1 MSENII
7 YCYSGAGHCLSMAK
21 SIAKAL
27 GDTDIV
33 LMRSFPAKTDAREAK
48 RVGFIFSCMA
58 GGLPGG
64 VEDYVKA
71 IQIAPDAY
79 KFAVEQ
85 YAGYLGCGLRK
96 IDEIVH
102 LDYWNGVSNHSTAI
116 WLMPHTLTFP
126 PTSPENARKR
136 IDKKAAEVAAD
147 VLAGKR
153 SEKRPPRQAAF
164 ELMSK
169 GLGKTHVKRVKTF
182 SVNADCIG
190 CGTCA
195 KLCPRGNIQMV
206 VGNKPSFGS
215 NCMGCLSCVQ
225 LCPKAAINIGK
236 ITEKRERF
244 PNPDVKPA
252 ELTEKIIHI
261 D

>member
-7 YCYSGAGHCLSMAK
+7 YCYSGAGHCLDMAK
-21 SIAKAL
+21 KIAKII

-33 LMRSFPAKTDAREAK
+33 MMRSFPAITDAREAR

-58 GGLPGG
+58 GGLPGD
-64 VEDYVKA
+64 VESYVKA
-71 IQIAPDAY
+71 VRIAPGAY

-102 LDYWNGVSNHSTAI
+102 LDYWTGISNHSTAI
-116 WLMPHTLTFP
+116 WLMPHALTNP
-126 PTSPENARKR
+126 PTTPRIAQKR
-136 IDKKAAEVAAD
+136 IDKKAAEVAAA
-147 VLAGKR
+147 VLTGKR
-153 SEKRPPRQAAF
+153 SEKRPPREAAF

-169 GLGKTHVKRVKTF
+169 GLGKTHARRIKKF
-182 SVNADCIG
+182 AANDSCIG
-190 CGTCA
+190 CGTCE
-195 KLCPRGNIQMV
+195 KICPRSNIQL
-206 VGNKPSFGS
+206 VGGKPRFGS
-215 NCMGCLSCVQ
+215 NCIGCLSCVQ
-225 LCPKAAINIGK
+225 LCPKQAINIGK

-244 PNPDVKPA
+244 PNPNVKPGELA
-252 ELTEKIIHI
+252 EKVIHI

>member
-7 YCYSGAGHCLSMAK
+7 YCYSGAGHCLDMAK
-21 SIAKAL
+21 KIAKAL

-33 LMRSFPAKTDAREAK
+33 MMRSFPAITDARAAK

-58 GGLPGG
+58 GGLPGD
-64 VEDYVKA
+64 VESYVKA
-71 IQIAPDAY
+71 IRIAPGAY

-102 LDYWNGVSNHSTAI
+102 LDYWTGISNHSTAI
-116 WLMPHTLTFP
+116 WLMPHKLTLP
-126 PTSPENARKR
+126 PTTPRTAQKR
-136 IDKKAAEVAAD
+136 IDKKAAEVAAA

-153 SEKRPPRQAAF
+153 SEKRPPREAAF

-169 GLGKTHVKRVKTF
+169 GLGKTHARRVKKF
-182 SVNADCIG
+182 AANDSCIG
-190 CGTCA
+190 CGTCE
-195 KLCPRGNIQMV
+195 KVCPRNNIRLA
-206 VGNKPSFGS
+206 GGKPVFGS
-215 NCMGCLSCVQ
+215 SCIGCLSCVQ
-225 LCPKAAINIGK
+225 LCPKQAINIGK
-236 ITEKRERF
+236 VTEKRERF
-244 PNPDVKPA
+244 PNSNVKPG
-252 ELTEKIIHI
+252 ELTEKVIHI

>member
-7 YCYSGAGHCLSMAK
+7 YCYSGAGHCLDMAK
-21 SIAKAL
+21 KIARIL

-33 LMRSFPAKTDAREAK
+33 MMRSFPAITDASEAK

-58 GGLPGG
+58 GGLPGD
-64 VEDYVKA
+64 VESYVKA
-71 IQIAPDAY
+71 VRIAPGAY

-102 LDYWNGVSNHSTAI
+102 LDYWTGISNHSTAI
-116 WLMPHTLTFP
+116 WLMPHKLTMP
-126 PTSPENARKR
+126 PTTPGTAQKR

-153 SEKRPPRQAAF
+153 SEKRPPRGAAF
-164 ELMSK
+164 ELMGK
-169 GLGKTHVKRVKTF
+169 GLGKTHARRIRKF
-182 SVNADCIG
+182 AANDSCIG
-190 CGTCA
+190 CGACE
-195 KLCPRGNIQMV
+195 KLCPRNNIQL
-206 VGNKPSFGS
+206 VGGKPGFGS
-215 NCMGCLSCVQ
+215 NCIGCLSCVQ
-225 LCPKAAINIGK
+225 LCPKQAINIGK
-236 ITEKRERF
+236 ITEKRERY
-244 PNPDVKPA
+244 PNPNVRPD
-252 ELTEKIIHI
+252 ELAGKVIHI

>member
-33 LMRSFPAKTDAREAK
+33 MMRRFPVLTDARSAK
-48 RVGFIFSCMA
+48 RVGFVFSCMA
-58 GGLPGG
+58 GGLPGD

-79 KFAVEQ
+79 RFAVEQ
-85 YAGYLGCGLRK
+85 YAGYLGCGMRK
-96 IDEIVH
+96 IDEIVR
-102 LDYWNGVSNHSTAI
+102 LDYWTGISNHSTAI
-116 WLMPHTLTFP
+116 WLMPHQLTLP
-126 PTSPENARKR
+126 PTTPKMAQHR
-136 IDKKAAEVAAD
+136 IDCKVNEVVQA

-153 SEKRPPRQAAF
+153 SEKRPPKELAF

-169 GLGKTHVKRVKTF
+169 GLGKTHEKRAAKF
-182 SVNADCIG
+182 QANDKCIS
-190 CGTCA
+190 CGTCV
-195 KLCPRGNIQMV
+195 KVCPRENIQLADGRPV
-206 VGNKPSFGS
+206 FGT

-225 LCPKAAINIGK
+225 FCPQHAIDIGRV
-236 ITEKRERF
+236 TANRERF
-244 PNPDVKPA
+244 PDPKINVA
-252 ELTEKIIHI
+252 ELTEPLIHI